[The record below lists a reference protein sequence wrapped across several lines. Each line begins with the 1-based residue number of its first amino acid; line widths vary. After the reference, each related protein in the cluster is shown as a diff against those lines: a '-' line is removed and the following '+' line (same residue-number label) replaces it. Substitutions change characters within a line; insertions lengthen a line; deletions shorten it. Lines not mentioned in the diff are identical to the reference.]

1 MAATEV
7 PIVRSFEPA
16 SRFRTLM
23 RVGNAVMV
31 PLLRSRLGA
40 RMHELA
46 LLSFVGRKSGR
57 TSRCPSATRCSRATR
72 SCSRR
77 AVGGSTCGGAD
88 VEIVHEG
95 RRRPMYAELVDD
107 PDEVARICGAM
118 LRRVGLSKASH
129 VGLKVGGDR
138 MPSHDELVH
147 AIGGKRFV
155 VRLTPVGP
163 GDCSPSTRNGRT
175 QPGPFRRRSQA
186 PG

>member
-57 TSRCPSATRCSRATR
+57 TFEVPVGYQMFEGD
-72 SCSRR
+72 
-77 AVGGSTCGGAD
+77 AVVLTASSWRINMRGGAD

-95 RRRPMYAELVDD
+95 RRRPMHAELVDD
-107 PDEVARICGAM
+107 PDEVARIYGAM

-155 VRLTPVGP
+155 VRLTP
-163 GDCSPSTRNGRT
+163 R
-175 QPGPFRRRSQA
+175 
-186 PG
+186 